1 MKKPQMDGWMD
12 GSGRPA
18 NASQGRLVAGGA
30 TQHTTHSNSKHQSGN
45 SAHTLHG
52 DQQWRGVDA
61 ATITG
66 GILGSQSVMR
76 TKEREST
83 KREKGEA
90 DPRLTSSGGRDTQS
104 RSRE

>member
-1 MKKPQMDGWMD
+1 MD

-18 NASQGRLVAGGA
+18 YASQGRLVAGGA

-66 GILGSQSVMR
+66 GILGSQSVMC
-76 TKEREST
+76 TKERE
-83 KREKGEA
+83 REE
-90 DPRLTSSGGRDTQS
+90 
-104 RSRE
+104 RERRG

>member
-1 MKKPQMDGWMD
+1 MD

-18 NASQGRLVAGGA
+18 YASQGRLVAGGA
-30 TQHTTHSNSKHQSGN
+30 TQHTTHSNSKHQSGS

-66 GILGSQSVMR
+66 GILGSQSVMC
-76 TKEREST
+76 TKERE
-83 KREKGEA
+83 REE
-90 DPRLTSSGGRDTQS
+90 
-104 RSRE
+104 RERRG